1 MIIIYLQSLIMIR
14 KNTGPTKVLLTEP
27 LLTVMILGM
36 GNPCLTGEAIF
47 SSKMIGFFF
56 SFNRKMLSGYCV
68 ENSQSF

>member
-1 MIIIYLQSLIMIR
+1 MIR

-47 SSKMIGFFF
+47 SSKMIRFF
-56 SFNRKMLSGYCV
+56 SVSTGKC
-68 ENSQSF
+68 